1 MASSLPLP
9 ELIFLSPKTRTPKHH
24 HHLLSL
30 SRHSFSKLNVS
41 GKKNKFNLPLRTPVT
56 RAVKEDTAVIEE
68 REREILKEL
77 NGNGNGRVNGSV
89 ERYVNGGLVSVEEG
103 ESSSNESL
111 VKYVNGNGAAAVE
124 TAEILVE
131 EKKEGSK
138 EEGRQK
144 RIEEIGKEDAWFK
157 RAGQQQIEV
166 LFPFLII

>member
-1 MASSLPLP
+1 
-9 ELIFLSPKTRTPKHH
+9 
-24 HHLLSL
+24 
-30 SRHSFSKLNVS
+30 
-41 GKKNKFNLPLRTPVT
+41 
-56 RAVKEDTAVIEE
+56 VKEDTAVIEE

-166 LFPFLII
+166 LCPFLII

>member
-30 SRHSFSKLNVS
+30 SRHSLSKLNVS
-41 GKKNKFNLPLRTPVT
+41 GKKTKFNLPLRTPVT
-56 RAVKEDTAVIEE
+56 RALKEDTAVIEE

-111 VKYVNGNGAAAVE
+111 VKYVNGNDAAAVA